1 MGRPAN
7 PLIPATYGL
16 TFGTKLWHLTCNTW
30 IFLFCHGLRGLA
42 IYIRNPSADMGGKL
56 ADLNLVPEVKDT
68 ILSPLEVV
76 CSPMFRVGYSVEVHD
91 DI

>member
-1 MGRPAN
+1 
-7 PLIPATYGL
+7 
-16 TFGTKLWHLTCNTW
+16 
-30 IFLFCHGLRGLA
+30 
-42 IYIRNPSADMGGKL
+42 MGGKL

>member
-1 MGRPAN
+1 MAFN
-7 PLIPATYGL
+7 LQYVD
-16 TFGTKLWHLTCNTW
+16 
-30 IFLFCHGLRGLA
+30 IFILPWTQGLA